1 MRPNTFTISR
11 LAAADV
17 HVETVLYYQR
27 RRLLRQPERPIGG
40 VRRYD
45 ENDVNRL
52 QFIRRAQMMQVPTR
66 LITENSA
73 R

>member
-11 LAAADV
+11 LAAAADV
-17 HVETVLYYQR
+17 HVETVRYYQR

-45 ENDVNRL
+45 ENDVN
-52 QFIRRAQMMQVPTR
+52 P
-66 LITENSA
+66 
-73 R
+73 